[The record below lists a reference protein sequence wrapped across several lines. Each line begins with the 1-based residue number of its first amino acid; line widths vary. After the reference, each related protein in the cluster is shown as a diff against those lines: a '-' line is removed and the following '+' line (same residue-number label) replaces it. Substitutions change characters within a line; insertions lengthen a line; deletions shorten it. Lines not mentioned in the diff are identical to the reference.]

1 MICAHFL
8 LDIFSQTGDIFSYIN
23 RHLQTDDIFSYLN
36 QQAMPWMNSKAAGL
50 KVLGKKRDSRS
61 TGRLLRSLHLCGTR
75 KRCWSWCLCEE
86 QTPSAT
92 TRSVSPSSNLWMSLS
107 TIRTSSQ
114 SLLAEQTSIQ
124 GCTFPEVVLRLQEN
138 NPPSG
143 CVVVFSYHLLSVSPI
158 SSCPHYIKCCHAMNI
173 RTSCLPIS
181 VATSGCVVV
190 FSCHLLSVSPNS
202 SCPQCIK
209 CRHAINIRTSCLPI
223 SVRHW
228 WFQCVPKEKASQ
240 WSLQE

>member
-8 LDIFSQTGDIFSYIN
+8 LDIFSQTDDIFSYIN

-50 KVLGKKRDSRS
+50 KVLGKKRDSMS

-92 TRSVSPSSNLWMSLS
+92 TRSVSPSSNLWKSLS

-114 SLLAEQTSIQ
+114 YIARRTNIYLGLHISWSSSLTPRKQSSVRLC
-124 GCTFPEVVLRLQEN
+124 GRLQVLPCHEHPHLV
-138 NPPSG
+138 PPQ
-143 CVVVFSYHLLSVSPI
+143 SVE
-158 SSCPHYIKCCHAMNI
+158 
-173 RTSCLPIS
+173 
-181 VATSGCVVV
+181 TSGCVVI
-190 FSCHLLSVSPNS
+190 FSCHLLSVSPIC
-202 SCPQCIK
+202 SCPHCIK
-209 CRHAINIRTSCLPI
+209 CRHAINIRTSVSPH
-223 SVRHW
+223 SPSHW